1 MKSKLNVM
9 ERILLKKQKIR
20 LRQLVNNLPLVFSDV
35 ERQMYLDAIQDV
47 TLTILRMESK
57 EGNVELSK
65 TITSDTIIR
74 EMGH

>member
-1 MKSKLNVM
+1 M
-9 ERILLKKQKIR
+9 ERISLKKQKMK

-47 TLTILRMESK
+47 TLTILNMESK

-65 TITSDTIIR
+65 TITSGAIIR
-74 EMGH
+74 